1 MTLSERRNENIVE
14 AVVVV
19 IADSHAHSEKLN
31 GKPRFRGYIRK
42 CSVVIIVIERW
53 MRNRP
58 MMLRPVRPI
67 HEKKILPAVAIVIDE
82 RDARPH
88 RLRQILFPE
97 SPIIVREMN
106 SGRSC
111 DVIKLDCGSRRR
123 GKTWGRRDTERDKDD
138 RQRDGAGNCTPIP
151 RAPPKVCEPQS
162 VPPCEAAADGDPA
175 PRSLSADTE
184 SCS

>member
-1 MTLSERRNENIVE
+1 MTLSERRNENIVCRLLLE
-14 AVVVV
+14 NT
-19 IADSHAHSEKLN
+19 DRHAHSEKLN

-58 MMLRPVRPI
+58 IMLRPVRPI

-82 RDARPH
+82 RDARPP

-106 SGRSC
+106 
-111 DVIKLDCGSRRR
+111 
-123 GKTWGRRDTERDKDD
+123 
-138 RQRDGAGNCTPIP
+138 
-151 RAPPKVCEPQS
+151 
-162 VPPCEAAADGDPA
+162 
-175 PRSLSADTE
+175 
-184 SCS
+184 